1 MTEWGTDPL
10 RVRFEAEYPPAPGGC
25 PPAERIWE
33 ASAGELPFE
42 ATSAIIDH
50 TAHCSDCARAWK
62 LALVMREQTLAEVTS
77 DRGRLVPLFRPS
89 ALVAGGVGLA
99 ALAAVGILVLRGT
112 VAPGERPSQVAFRG
126 DADRI
131 RSLTP
136 PGPQPHDA
144 IQLRWNAYPGAQ
156 RYSVTVVD
164 SSFKVLFRA
173 AGLAGTELRI
183 PEGTLEPGR
192 VFWSVS
198 AYLPD
203 DRIVESEAF
212 TLDVR

>member
-1 MTEWGTDPL
+1 MSTWGTDPL
-10 RVRFEAEYPPAPGGC
+10 RPRFEAEYPPHPGGC

-33 ASAGELPFE
+33 AAAGELRLE
-42 ATSAIIDH
+42 DASAIIDH
-50 TAHCSDCARAWK
+50 TAECSECARAWK
-62 LALVMREQTLAEVTS
+62 LALTMGQHAPAEAAPGP
-77 DRGRLVPLFRPS
+77 GRLLARLRPS
-89 ALVAGGVGLA
+89 ILLPAGVGLA
-99 ALAAVGILVLRGT
+99 ALAAVGILVLRGS
-112 VAPGERPSQVAFRG
+112 VAPVERPSQAAFRG

-131 RSLTP
+131 RSLSP

-144 IQLRWNAYPGAQ
+144 IQLRWSPYPGAQ

-164 SSFKVLFRA
+164 AGFKVLFRA
-173 AGLAGTELRI
+173 AGLTGTELRV
-183 PEGTLEPGR
+183 PEGPIAPGR